1 MYEVFINHHSLIIC
15 NSKAKYSYVQYN
27 YNELFNWADFLK
39 NIPQKGT
46 LKLWVKS
53 DDIESSWRSFK
64 TEFKSILAAGGLVKK
79 DHHYLF
85 IYRNGKWD
93 LPKGKL
99 ENNEDYAEC
108 ALREVEEECGI
119 KDLVIEHKLIQTYH
133 TYSMNGKMVL
143 KETHWY
149 LMNSSY
155 SGVFFPQTEEGIEKV
170 EWRSKN
176 DNPELMKNSFS
187 SIKKVIDS
195 ERN

>member
-39 NIPQKGT
+39 NIPQKGA

-53 DDIESSWRSFK
+53 DDIELSWRSFK
-64 TEFKSILAAGGLVKK
+64 TEFELILAAGGLVKK
-79 DHHYLF
+79 KQDYLF

-99 ENNEDYAEC
+99 ENNETFSQC
-108 ALREVEEECGI
+108 ALREVEEESGI
-119 KDLVIEHKLIQTYH
+119 KNLVLRRKLINTYH
-133 TYSMNGKMVL
+133 TYFIDGKMVL

-149 LMNSSY
+149 LMDSSY
-155 SGVFFPQTEEGIEKV
+155 SGLLVPQKDEGIEKV
-170 EWRSKN
+170 EWKSKY
-176 DNPELMKNSFS
+176 DIPELMKNSFS